1 MIGQVLRLTRWEW
14 FKLRRRWMPWIL
26 LVPIV
31 LIPQIWLWGE
41 YFAYRAVDFYGTPNL
56 YFVAYKDA
64 QFKEDVIS
72 EEDVIA
78 FSCADIDDGTAAARL
93 ASLPE
98 EYRQDGIDFLA
109 RIREPRRHG
118 DRTLTVCEE
127 NLEEDSL
134 GRLWHSQ
141 IFVPPVSLAN
151 GLAVIHFVGIVL
163 VLILA
168 SSIVGSEYGLGTL
181 RAVLVRGVDRWHFLA
196 SKTILLAL
204 VTVAALAIA
213 LVPLAIS
220 SLVATSL
227 VPDGMELADPGR
239 WSTILAM
246 FGKVLYALVPY
257 IALALFL
264 TVLTSSTT
272 FGIATAIG
280 YIFAEGIVISF
291 LGTRFDRFDWF
302 QNVLD
307 FMLGPGVS
315 GWLVEAGVRATGQDA
330 AFFPLDKVQSN
341 FQAFF
346 VILAYIVALGGAA
359 LCLLRRK
366 DIPGARGE

>member
-1 MIGQVLRLTRWEW
+1 MVGLLRLTRWEW

-41 YFAYRAVDFYGTPNL
+41 YLAYRAVDFYGTPDL
-56 YFVAYKDA
+56 YFVASKDA

-78 FSCADIDDGTAAARL
+78 FSCADIDDGIAAARL
-93 ASLPE
+93 AGLPE
-98 EYRQDGIDFLA
+98 EYHQDGIDFLA

-127 NLEEDSL
+127 NLEEDSRL
-134 GRLWHSQ
+134 RLWHSQ
-141 IFVPPVSLAN
+141 VFVLPVSLAN
-151 GLAVIHFVGIVL
+151 GLAIIHFVGIVL
-163 VLILA
+163 VPILA
-168 SSIVGSEYGLGTL
+168 SSMMGSEYGLGTL
-181 RAVLVRGVDRWHFLA
+181 RAVLVRGVDRWRFLA
-196 SKTILLAL
+196 SKVILLVL
-204 VTVAALAIA
+204 VTVAALVIA
-213 LVPLAIS
+213 LVPLVIS

-239 WSTILAM
+239 WTTILVVS
-246 FGKVLYALVPY
+246 GKVLYALVPY

-264 TVLTSSTT
+264 TVLTRSAA
-272 FGIATAIG
+272 FGIALAIG
-280 YIFAEGIVISF
+280 YIFAEAAVISSM
-291 LGTRFDRFDWF
+291 GERFDRFDWF
-302 QNVLD
+302 QNFLD

-341 FQAFF
+341 FRAFF

-359 LCLLRRK
+359 FWLLQRK
-366 DIPGARGE
+366 DIPGAKGE